1 MSCSHKIF
9 EKQMEFRNIA
19 VNQTEKQATITT
31 NYKTTEKT
39 IGSEEKESKKRKSSI
54 IILKDYDLKEFLTCQ
69 LATKSRKGDYSG
81 ALSL

>member
-1 MSCSHKIF
+1 
-9 EKQMEFRNIA
+9 MEFRNIA

-39 IGSEEKESKKRKSSI
+39 IGSEEKESKKRKSGI